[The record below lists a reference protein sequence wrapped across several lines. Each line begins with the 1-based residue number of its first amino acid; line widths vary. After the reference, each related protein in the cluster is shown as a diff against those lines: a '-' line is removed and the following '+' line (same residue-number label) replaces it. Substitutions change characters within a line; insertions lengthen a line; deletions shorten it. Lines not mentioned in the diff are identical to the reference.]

1 VVDLASREQ
10 ARFVDDPKLSA
21 LLFDLCVFKQARDSA
36 RENASFRQ
44 RLDAAAGRSEAADA
58 IATFL
63 RKLADGANGGGFGR
77 SGAAVDGAQPIAGGE
92 RRPGGECL
100 IGGKAAPRRPA
111 FYFIGVS
118 NRLRRAFSFVHER
131 DVLAFE
137 CCHLRRCKRSNRVP
151 MARRDLDQPA
161 LFAMVLDGVA
171 DAIQNGSAHGVLKS
185 KRLQLAPIG
194 PGVSLDSVRRRVA
207 HGLVQFVGIDLGR
220 EGRTAHREGGDALN
234 LNPIGRRS
242 LTPLFLERLLVA
254 LILGKPR
261 AMGGNLGR
269 GRTVH
274 PKLRQLLFDLL
285 AAEREGHYLL
295 TPVTFELPPSIF
307 RPDIDRVAE
316 RLDFA
321 REFGAVDGGGE
332 RLRAVDFDRIEAA
345 PRAVGTPRHI
355 HNDNVRV
362 QMWIRAVAI
371 IRCVLGRAG
380 GDVIEPRG
388 DDIARGNPLLAASN
402 ARLGETFQ
410 LLKRSCDRSPMRRDK
425 ARVVPCQG
433 LHAH

>member
-1 VVDLASREQ
+1 MHLVDRAAGFDRVMLALVADEDDALDAQVLRQMQQVVDLASREQ

-63 RKLADGANGGGFGR
+63 RKLADGADGGGFGR

-194 PGVSLDSVRRRVA
+194 RGVSLDSVRRRVA

-307 RPDIDRVAE
+307 RPDIDHVAE

-321 REFGAVDGGGE
+321 REFG
-332 RLRAVDFDRIEAA
+332 
-345 PRAVGTPRHI
+345 
-355 HNDNVRV
+355 